1 MVKRLQ
7 KNKVCNREL
16 DNTEECVNWQPYNKI
31 SKLITNNK
39 GLGGGGGY
47 KYWFIFRYNNVSK
60 NLLDFQDLQYELLRF
75 VLVVIYMKRYSDM
88 QQPHSVSTKK
98 YYIHV

>member
-39 GLGGGGGY
+39 GLGGEGDINISSYLG
-47 KYWFIFRYNNVSK
+47 IT
-60 NLLDFQDLQYELLRF
+60 
-75 VLVVIYMKRYSDM
+75 M
-88 QQPHSVSTKK
+88 SVRTF
-98 YYIHV
+98 

>member
-39 GLGGGGGY
+39 GLGVGGEVDINISSHLG
-47 KYWFIFRYNNVSK
+47 IT
-60 NLLDFQDLQYELLRF
+60 
-75 VLVVIYMKRYSDM
+75 M
-88 QQPHSVSTKK
+88 SVRTF
-98 YYIHV
+98 